1 MQSNEENKPND
12 DWCREA
18 GNQPRSCRVAIV
30 KQKNDYSQITRNRYK
45 NGLGATAACKH
56 TQFTQVAPKSELYL
70 RWEVDE
76 GLEDGC
82 LSNCQLSGS
91 RWLE

>member
-1 MQSNEENKPND
+1 M
-12 DWCREA
+12 
-18 GNQPRSCRVAIV
+18 
-30 KQKNDYSQITRNRYK
+30 YK

-91 RWLE
+91 